1 MEIRKEMRSLIKNRK
16 RKKLHITPS
25 RAAAWFLVMLGACLV
40 LGTLL
45 IALFTAFKEP
55 KETISANFSILPE
68 NWLWSNFTDVLTS
81 DIWGRYFFNSL
92 FITITVVVLSILLS
106 SLAGYAFARLEFR
119 GRHGLFL
126 LFLCGMMVPSQ
137 VYIIPQYML
146 LKGFPLAGGNN
157 LLGQGGMGLLNT
169 YWALI
174 IPFLAA
180 PLGVFLIKQ
189 FYMGFPKA
197 LDEAA
202 ILDGCTTFQV
212 YTKIYLPLSKPVFG
226 TFAILKFTGTWND
239 YFYPLIMTNSKEMY
253 TVQIALQK
261 YHGEYGIQWNYLMA
275 ATAMTIL
282 PILLLFIFCQ
292 KYFTA
297 GIVTS
302 GLK

>member
-1 MEIRKEMRSLIKNRK
+1 MTEKK
-16 RKKLHITPS
+16 RKKHIYAS
-25 RAAAWFLVMLGACLV
+25 RVLAWLVVMAM
-40 LGTLL
+40 
-45 IALFTAFKEP
+45 ALFVLATLMIAFFTALKAP
-55 KETISANFSILPE
+55 KETISANFRLLPE
-68 NWLWSNFTDVLTS
+68 KWLWTNFIDVLTS

-92 FITITVVVLSILLS
+92 FITITVVILSILLS
-106 SLAGYAFARLEFR
+106 SLAGYAFARLQFK
-119 GRHGLFL
+119 GRNVLFL
-126 LFLCGMMVPSQ
+126 MFLCGMMIPSQ
-137 VYIIPQYML
+137 VYIIPQYLL
-146 LKGFPLAGGNN
+146 LKGFPLMGGNN
-157 LLGQGGMGLLNT
+157 IFGQGGLGLLNT

-174 IPFLAA
+174 VPFLAA

-202 ILDGCTTFQV
+202 ILDGCSTFQV
-212 YTKIYLPLSKPVFG
+212 YSKIYLPLSKPVFG

-275 ATAMTIL
+275 ATVLTIL
-282 PILLLFIFCQ
+282 PILVLFVFCQ
-292 KYFTA
+292 RYFTQ